1 MCRLLL
7 VSGVCI

>member
-7 VSGVCI
+7 G